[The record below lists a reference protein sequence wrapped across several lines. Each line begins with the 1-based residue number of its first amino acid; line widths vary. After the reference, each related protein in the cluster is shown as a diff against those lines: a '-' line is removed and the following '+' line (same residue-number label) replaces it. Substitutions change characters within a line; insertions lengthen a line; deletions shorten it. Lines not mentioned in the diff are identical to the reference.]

1 MEGAAL
7 LREHGKKVGVK
18 IALEPLHPVYAADRS
33 CLSLLCEALDMCE
46 AIEPMTDDPWIGTCI
61 DVYHVW
67 WDPNLRRDIARAGA
81 AKRIFGFHVCDWLV
95 PTQDVLNDRG
105 MMGDGII
112 DVPSIRGYV
121 EAAGYEG
128 LIEVEIF
135 SQKNWWK
142 RPINET
148 LLACKE
154 RFASST

>member
-1 MEGAAL
+1 M
-7 LREHGKKVGVK
+7 
-18 IALEPLHPVYAADRS
+18 
-33 CLSLLCEALDMCE
+33 
-46 AIEPMTDDPWIGTCI
+46 
-61 DVYHVW
+61 W